1 MIQVMIADDQLIIRE
16 GLRKI
21 LSLDEEIKIVCE
33 AANGYEILD
42 QLTKCTVD
50 VILMDVRMPKMD
62 GIAATAKIKRLYP
75 TVKII
80 ILTTFNE
87 EQYLFDG
94 IKNGISGYIL
104 KGSDVDFIVRSIKD
118 VFADRMMFDSNVTP
132 KLVDAISKS
141 MGSKENSRLHELTE
155 RELEIAKLVAKGLSN
170 REIADTVFLSEGTVK
185 NNISIILSKLELQRR
200 TQISI
205 VVNDSKL

>member
-1 MIQVMIADDQLIIRE
+1 MIQVMIADDQLIVRE
-16 GLRKI
+16 GLKKI
-21 LSLDEEIKIVCE
+21 LSLDDEIKVVCE

-42 QLTKCTVD
+42 QLTKYTVD

-62 GIAATAKIKRLYP
+62 GIEATAQIKKLYP
-75 TVKII
+75 NVKII

-118 VFADRMMFDSNVTP
+118 VFANRMMFDSSVTP
-132 KLVDAISKS
+132 KLIDAISKKINS
-141 MGSKENSRLHELTE
+141 QDDSRLRELTE
-155 RELEIAKLVAKGLSN
+155 RELDIAKLVAKGLSN

-185 NNISIILSKLELQRR
+185 NNISIILSKLGLQRR

-205 VVNDSKL
+205 IVNDTKI